1 MRIQYEYD
9 GTVTSTEESFGSTKE
24 HITQIAGEL
33 AESLSEYDEAVVLM
47 IGRKGNEVEFNH
59 LISSKG
65 SVDGGVDIR
74 RRTTNI
80 EMSEAQE
87 ALNFLEKSRHI
98 LHVDCNDFRSSDIN
112 EIVIDVGNP
121 DGEGHS
127 FTLIPNEH

>member
-1 MRIQYEYD
+1 MRIQYEYN
-9 GTVTSTEESFGSTKE
+9 GTVTGTEESFGSTNE
-24 HITQIAGEL
+24 HIGQIADEL
-33 AESLSEYDEAVVLM
+33 ATAFNRYDEAVVLM
-47 IGRKGNEVEFNH
+47 VGRKGNEVEFTH
-59 LISSKG
+59 LISNKG
-65 SVDGGVDIR
+65 SVSGDVDIR

-87 ALNFLEKSRHI
+87 ALNFLETSRHI

-127 FTLIPNEH
+127 FTFIPNER